1 MQTAALCGAIKGWGF
16 PAGADETPTSIPV
29 ESTGVIKSAAAIEIS
44 SETQKRILCGVKQ
57 SRWAGAAQLQS
68 VPRVRQMD
76 QCEQYRPLKMPPDRP
91 RPADLMVNA
100 QQSATWRNWSGNWV
114 AQQSADLTTAQRVW
128 NGQTESQ
135 TSNDTDW
142 SPWISRDETRA
153 GDAPATINIF
163 STTGGNMLFALMQI
177 LAIAFETKQPAPCS
191 VIVLKVSNLPNKWE
205 RWRPGIG
212 W

>member
-1 MQTAALCGAIKGWGF
+1 M
-16 PAGADETPTSIPV
+16 
-29 ESTGVIKSAAAIEIS
+29 
-44 SETQKRILCGVKQ
+44 
-57 SRWAGAAQLQS
+57 
-68 VPRVRQMD
+68 
-76 QCEQYRPLKMPPDRP
+76 
-91 RPADLMVNA
+91 
-100 QQSATWRNWSGNWV
+100 
-114 AQQSADLTTAQRVW
+114 W

-163 STTGGNMLFALMQI
+163 ATTGENMLFALMQI

-205 RWRPGIG
+205 RWRLGIG